1 MGSSSIGCESGGK
14 QLREGSCISET
25 GDYRRGRLRWEVV
38 TSSAFVITLKCLLD
52 LHVELLNRQLYH
64 TSTVQGQNRAVD
76 VKQRSSVD
84 IQSQEA
90 G

>member
-1 MGSSSIGCESGGK
+1 M
-14 QLREGSCISET
+14 
-25 GDYRRGRLRWEVV
+25 V

-64 TSTVQGQNRAVD
+64 TSTVQGQNRAID
-76 VKQRSSVD
+76 VKQESSVD